1 MNNDTLKYLL
11 FDMLNG
17 NRVFSDVSLDDET
30 DTIFINSFDG
40 KRFIVTVSPV
50 TSDEALIELW
60 AKKNSELMSLVLG
73 VTYMRDLGVFTG
85 EEADVYLAEIIKRAD
100 NSVIGDLLEKDR

>member
-50 TSDEALIELW
+50 TADEALIELW

-73 VTYMRDLGVFTG
+73 ITYMRDLGVFTG
-85 EEADVYLAEIIKRAD
+85 EEADEYLAEVIKRAD

>member
-1 MNNDTLKYLL
+1 
-11 FDMLNG
+11 MLNG
-17 NRVFSDVSLDDET
+17 NRVFSEVSLDDET

-50 TSDEALIELW
+50 TADEALIELW

-85 EEADVYLAEIIKRAD
+85 EEADEYLAEIIKSAD